1 MEGTKQAQEIFNSW
15 IDTQKQMWDEWFK
28 ATQGFGKGQ
37 GTEAWRKTVEAWEES
52 LKKNL
57 NLQMEWTKLWADG
70 FTSVRGAPEELL
82 GWAQQGQDMMR
93 RWADTQMQ
101 LWAGWFEI
109 MKKLDPSTPGG
120 GWQRESE
127 KVVLIWQEA
136 VKKALDAQVEWGRVW
151 TAGEASRKP
160 KDQAK
165 I

>member
-1 MEGTKQAQEIFNSW
+1 TGVQTCALPI
-15 IDTQKQMWDEWFK
+15 
-28 ATQGFGKGQ
+28 FGKGQ

-93 RWADTQMQ
+93 RWAETQMQ

-109 MKKLDPSTPGG
+109 MKKLDPSTSGG
-120 GWQRESE
+120 G
-127 KVVLIWQEA
+127 
-136 VKKALDAQVEWGRVW
+136 
-151 TAGEASRKP
+151 
-160 KDQAK
+160 
-165 I
+165 

>member
-1 MEGTKQAQEIFNSW
+1 MEGTKQAQEIFNTW
-15 IDTQKQMWDEWFK
+15 IDTQKKMWDEWFK
-28 ATQGFGKGQ
+28 ATQGFGKAQ
-37 GTEAWRKTVEAWEES
+37 GTEAWRKTVEVWEQS

-70 FTSVRGAPEELL
+70 FTSVHGTPEELL

-93 RWADTQMQ
+93 RWAETQIQ
-101 LWAGWFEI
+101 LWEGWFGVV
-109 MKKLDPSTPGG
+109 KKLDPSILSGN
-120 GWQRESE
+120 WEQESQ

-151 TAGEASRKP
+151 TEGQASRKP

-165 I
+165 T